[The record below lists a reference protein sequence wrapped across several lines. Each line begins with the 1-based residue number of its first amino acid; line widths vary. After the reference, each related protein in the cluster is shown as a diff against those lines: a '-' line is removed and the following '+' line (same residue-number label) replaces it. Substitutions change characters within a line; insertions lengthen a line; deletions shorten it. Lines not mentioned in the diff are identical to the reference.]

1 MEIQV
6 NIDCADLERMTTFYE
21 AALGYVRHGTAGDQY
36 ASMVAADGIGPKLV
50 FQKVPEAKAVKNR
63 VHLDL
68 IVENIEA
75 EAIRFVSLGATRGR
89 GIRRVR
95 DALDRDARSR
105 RQRGLPVR
113 RLVLV
118 LDVTRAFVAICPP
131 PPVLDAVEARTAA
144 VDIPGARRT
153 PREQWHITVQFLGND
168 GRHRRGG
175 RGAGAGSPRRP
186 RWSSSS
192 ARAPSAEPAIAAR
205 SSRWEHARW
214 TG

>member
-75 EAIRFVSLGATRGR
+75 EAVRFVSLGATRG
-89 GIRRVR
+89 
-95 DALDRDARSR
+95 
-105 RQRGLPVR
+105 Q
-113 RLVLV
+113 
-118 LDVTRAFVAICPP
+118 AFEEFGMHWIVMQDP
-131 PPVLDAVEARTAA
+131 E
-144 VDIPGARRT
+144 
-153 PREQWHITVQFLGND
+153 GNEVCLCD
-168 GRHRRGG
+168 G
-175 RGAGAGSPRRP
+175 
-186 RWSSSS
+186 
-192 ARAPSAEPAIAAR
+192 
-205 SSRWEHARW
+205 
-214 TG
+214 